1 MSVGFLRHQLTV
13 CEHLSLMAV
22 GGDGSVSGQS
32 TGDQDSGVRME
43 IRGQYH
49 VRGITERKTKS
60 TSRDTT

>member
-32 TGDQDSGVRME
+32 TGDQDSGVR
-43 IRGQYH
+43 GQDGDQGP
-49 VRGITERKTKS
+49 V
-60 TSRDTT
+60 SRQRDH